1 MTKRIWASYTEG
13 QVRFLSA
20 NYLRDLSKNE
30 SNPCQANKC
39 SLYAECV
46 VDSETDEG
54 YYCQCKPGFD
64 GDGEEC
70 HDMNECD
77 EGSTYCSPIA
87 ECRNMIGYYDCI
99 CEAPK
104 VGDGR
109 TCAWP
114 DQNEQGAEVCE
125 RCDRNAH
132 CVEQKYCQC
141 NRGFQGDGFQCVLFE
156 AEEEAQA
163 GADESLQAEV
173 TMSKWI
179 LESDL

>member
-70 HDMNECD
+70 YDINECD

-109 TCAWP
+109 KASREMDFSVFCLRRRRRHRQELTR
-114 DQNEQGAEVCE
+114 VCKL
-125 RCDRNAH
+125 R
-132 CVEQKYCQC
+132 
-141 NRGFQGDGFQCVLFE
+141 
-156 AEEEAQA
+156 
-163 GADESLQAEV
+163 
-173 TMSKWI
+173 
-179 LESDL
+179 

>member
-1 MTKRIWASYTEG
+1 
-13 QVRFLSA
+13 
-20 NYLRDLSKNE
+20 
-30 SNPCQANKC
+30 
-39 SLYAECV
+39 
-46 VDSETDEG
+46 
-54 YYCQCKPGFD
+54 
-64 GDGEEC
+64 
-70 HDMNECD
+70 
-77 EGSTYCSPIA
+77 
-87 ECRNMIGYYDCI
+87 MIGYYDCI

-114 DQNEQGAEVCE
+114 GRNEQGAEVCE

-141 NRGFQGDGFQCVLFE
+141 NNGFQGDGFQCVLFE

-163 GADESLQAEV
+163 GADESLRAEE
-173 TMSKWI
+173 TMSKRI